1 MDLVLALAE
10 DLLID
15 FVWTDELLD
24 EWERVIV
31 SEGKRTP
38 ETARS
43 VSEAVR
49 HFFATTRIE
58 PAVYRHKAANVPGPD
73 PGDRVHTAA
82 CAVGNATVLLTRN
95 RRDFPEDFLTAHGVT
110 VSSADDY
117 LTNLLRRRPTAFLE
131 VVRRLTAEKQ
141 RPTVSPCDLAAS
153 LYRAGATRLSASLR
167 RRLGCP

>member
-1 MDLVLALAE
+1 MGLVLALAE
-10 DLLID
+10 DLLI
-15 FVWTDELLD
+15 D

-82 CAVGNATVLLTRN
+82 CAFGNATVLLTRN

-110 VSSADDY
+110 VSSADDSDAPDHEP
-117 LTNLLRRRPTAFLE
+117 RPPTLNTPRAAVTRPEAQL
-131 VVRRLTAEKQ
+131 VTQ
-141 RPTVSPCDLAAS
+141 RTMGTMGTVSVRS
-153 LYRAGATRLSASLR
+153 SSV
-167 RRLGCP
+167 